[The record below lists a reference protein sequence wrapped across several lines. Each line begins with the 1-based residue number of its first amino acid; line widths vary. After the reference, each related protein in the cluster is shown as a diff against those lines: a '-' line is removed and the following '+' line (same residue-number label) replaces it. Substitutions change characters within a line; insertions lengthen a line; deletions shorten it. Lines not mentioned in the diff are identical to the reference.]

1 MLKGQLGN
9 RYEIIEQIGSGGMAF
24 VYKAKDIFLN
34 RLVTIKALR
43 PEYTADENF
52 LKLFRR
58 EAQAVAS
65 LSHPNIVAIYDV
77 GQEGDIPYLVIE
89 YIDGED
95 LKSKIEREGKL
106 DPKTAV
112 EIALQVLDALEHA
125 HRHGIIHRDIKTHNI
140 LISKNMEVKLTDF
153 GIARE
158 TTSATITQTAAITGS
173 MHYISPEQARGEP
186 ADARSD
192 IYSMGVVLYE
202 MLTGTLPFQ
211 GENPIAVAVKHIQ
224 EEPEPP
230 SSREKTV
237 PPSLERLIMKAMD
250 KIPYK
255 RFTSAEEMS
264 LALKD
269 IYINELGGT
278 KSFGFEPGQSYTD
291 SYTEMYPEGIYD
303 EDLGEEEEEIT
314 IPPKAHH
321 PGKESRALTVTAV
334 LVALALLAAAGF
346 ALSSFFGSAG
356 KEVQVPNVV
365 GMNLDEAKKTLEDL
379 GLTVEVKRE
388 NHPTIPEN
396 TVIEQDIKPGVT
408 VKLPQTIILTVSSGP
423 DLVTVPNLYNKS
435 VDEARDILEKFGLN
449 LADVKEGYS
458 DEVPEGFIYRQIPSP
473 GERVSKGTE
482 VMVYVS
488 LGPEGIRV
496 PDLIGL
502 TIEEAKAKLEQS
514 GLSLNANIQWEESDR
529 YERGVVIDQNPKP
542 GTSVKENASVSVTLS
557 RGKEDDDD
565 EDEDSWAST
574 TAEVSVPS
582 DGREHRVLVAVTDQR
597 GTNNVYESTHP
608 PGTRLRI
615 PVRFRGNQAVVKV
628 YIDGSLVDE
637 KTVSAR

>member
-9 RYEIIEQIGSGGMAF
+9 RYEIIEQIGSGGMAV

-43 PEYTADENF
+43 PEYSADENF

-77 GQEGDIPYLVIE
+77 GQENDIPYLVMQ

-192 IYSMGVVLYE
+192 IYSMGVVMYE
-202 MLTGTLPFQ
+202 MLTGTVPFQ

-230 SSREKTV
+230 SSRTKTI
-237 PPSLERLIMKAMD
+237 PLSLERLIMKAME
-250 KIPYK
+250 KTPYK
-255 RFTSAEEMS
+255 RFSSAGDMAN
-264 LALKD
+264 ALED
-269 IYINELGGT
+269 IYVNELGGT
-278 KSFGFEPGQSYTD
+278 KTIGFEAGP
-291 SYTEMYPEGIYD
+291 SYTEMYSEEIYD
-303 EDLGEEEEEIT
+303 EAEGEEEEESR
-314 IPPKAHH
+314 IPQKAHH
-321 PGKESRALTVTAV
+321 PSKKSRALAVTAV
-334 LVALALLAAAGF
+334 LLALALLAAAGF
-346 ALSSFFGSAG
+346 ALSSYFGSAG

-408 VKLPQTIILTVSSGP
+408 VKLPQTIILTVSAGP
-423 DLVTVPNLYNKS
+423 DLVTVPSLYNKS
-435 VDEARDILEKFGLN
+435 IDEARAILEELDLK
-449 LADVKEGYS
+449 LAEIEEGYS
-458 DEVPEGFIYRQIPSP
+458 DEVPEGLIYHQIPSP
-473 GERVSKGTE
+473 GERAAKGTE
-482 VMVYVS
+482 VTVYVS
-488 LGPEGIRV
+488 LGPEEITV
-496 PDLIGL
+496 PDLTGL
-502 TIEEAKAKLEQS
+502 TLEEAKAKLEQR
-514 GLSLNANIQWEESDR
+514 GLTLDADIQWEENDR
-529 YERGVVIDQNPKP
+529 YERGVVIDQSPKP
-542 GTSVKENASVSVTLS
+542 GASVKENTAVSVTLS
-557 RGKEDDDD
+557 RGKENG
-565 EDEDSWAST
+565 EDEEESSWTVT
-574 TAEVSVPS
+574 TAEISVPS
-582 DGREHRVLVAVTDQR
+582 DGREHKVLVTVTDQR
-597 GTNNVYESTHP
+597 GTAHVYENTHP
-608 PGTRLRI
+608 PGARVRV
-615 PVRFRGNQAVVKV
+615 PVRFTGNQAVVKV
-628 YIDGSLVDE
+628 YIDGSLVNE